1 MILFAFGIFFVTW
14 YFICRYK
21 RGKSIP
27 WTKTPD
33 NDKRMEFIERNLSK
47 VKPLAYEWPTGI
59 LIIYDYDFMK
69 YIFTKKIGAH
79 RVTTPGTLLDE
90 ELREKEHNMFN
101 APTELLKMHKGTNT
115 GLALGDYDD
124 DHRTLR
130 QKFHQTMTK
139 LSGKDKTDDI
149 VTRNVDM
156 IVERIELESRSNAHF
171 DPGALIMNGAMNIT
185 SGLLFGDIYSFDD
198 EEFKK
203 VAGLIKVTFNEFKRN
218 QAARAVVYLLPKFI
232 ITSKLGRKLIH
243 YFLPTLVRMGKNVY
257 GGFYPFLLGK
267 IKEHQDTID
276 KLNPRDL
283 LDFLLIETDTNG
295 RIGWHSII
303 FTCMS
308 LYIGGSD
315 TIATTMKWILVC
327 LAQNKNDQVRCRVEI
342 LA

>member
-1 MILFAFGIFFVTW
+1 
-14 YFICRYK
+14 
-21 RGKSIP
+21 
-27 WTKTPD
+27 
-33 NDKRMEFIERNLSK
+33 MEFIERNLSK

-171 DPGALIMNGAMNIT
+171 DPGA
-185 SGLLFGDIYSFDD
+185 
-198 EEFKK
+198 
-203 VAGLIKVTFNEFKRN
+203 R
-218 QAARAVVYLLPKFI
+218 
-232 ITSKLGRKLIH
+232 
-243 YFLPTLVRMGKNVY
+243 
-257 GGFYPFLLGK
+257 
-267 IKEHQDTID
+267 
-276 KLNPRDL
+276 
-283 LDFLLIETDTNG
+283 
-295 RIGWHSII
+295 W
-303 FTCMS
+303 
-308 LYIGGSD
+308 
-315 TIATTMKWILVC
+315 
-327 LAQNKNDQVRCRVEI
+327 
-342 LA
+342 